1 MTTTQIQSNQTQ
13 DLFKRPADTNFD
25 EMRQLLD
32 AAQEDMTNSREVR
45 VPSAEIDFTY
55 DEESEALKIKLG
67 SVETQPMTAYSLG
80 QVAGMAR
87 VPMQIIERLYAKG
100 ERELIVDNL
109 KALFPQSDVDNKMAL
124 VRDVKDGDLNVV
136 RSYVRAMNGNAY
148 SRLWDCEVFQ
158 EIDDFLIP
166 RGFSP
171 KIPTIRPGSIRNG
184 LMHNLRAGLFRGDQ
198 TSFGFFFAERADQNL
213 GSELGG
219 MIPGMMVWN
228 SEVGARSFGFHTFY
242 FHEATG
248 SIIIWTPSNHR
259 RKRFVHRGNIK
270 NGFGEYLDVLE
281 DTAENFQERYL
292 ADIEV
297 FRTAMTTPFAQD
309 ADAAV
314 QKLNEWFDVPKPE
327 ADAIIRGSTRTNCNY
342 GDPLSVW
349 RVALSIAYDAGITGR
364 AEVMVDQTML
374 ATKVIRKCLKV

>member
-1 MTTTQIQSNQTQ
+1 MTTQTQ
-13 DLFKRPADTNFD
+13 TQPTPDLFRRPADSTFD
-25 EMRQLLD
+25 EMRALLD
-32 AAQEDMTNSREVR
+32 AAQEDMQNSREVR
-45 VPSAEIDFTY
+45 VPSSAIQFSY
-55 DEESEALKIKLG
+55 DEESEALKVQLG
-67 SVETQPMTAYSLG
+67 AVETQPMTAYSLG

-87 VPMQIIERLYAKG
+87 IPTQIIERLYAKG
-100 ERELIVDNL
+100 ERELVVDNL
-109 KALFPQSDVDNKMAL
+109 NALFPRGDLDNKMAL
-124 VRDVKDGDLNVV
+124 VRDVKDDNLNVLH
-136 RSYVRAMNGNAY
+136 SFVRAMNGNAY

-171 KIPTIRPGSIRNG
+171 KIPSSRPGSIRNG

-198 TSFGFFFAERADQNL
+198 TSFGFFFAERVDPNL
-213 GSELGG
+213 GKELGG

-292 ADIEV
+292 ADIET
-297 FRTAMTTPFAQD
+297 FRTAMTTPFAPD

-327 ADAIIRGSTRTNCNY
+327 AEAIIKGATRTNCHY

-349 RVALSIAYDAGITGR
+349 RVALSIAYDAGITSR
-364 AEVMVDQTML
+364 AEVLVDQSML